1 MSAEK
6 TTEPDEVLTD
16 DELQAAAAPEQSIE
30 EDDKPRKRT
39 VVVAEDESVNR
50 MDLVAMLEDSGYEV
64 VGEAANGE
72 EAVELTRKFRPSV
85 VCMDVK
91 MPRMDGIEAAGII
104 CDENIAPVVMLTA
117 FSQSD
122 LVKKA
127 TGAGAMAYVT
137 KPYEESKLL
146 PALEVAMGRFAEIN
160 DLLDNVE
167 RSESKLHETEEQLKK
182 AEEQLKKAEETLE
195 ERKLVDRAKGLLMDK
210 ADFSEQG
217 AFRWIQKTSMDQ
229 RIPKKRLAMAIIAK
243 YGDQKSESQRMSA
256 NTATVEGTTR
266 GTLLVVDGHSLALPR
281 FFCLARREFQY
292 IRRSGDQRRLG
303 LRHHAFAGDRRG
315 ASGSSCR
322 RFRCQRRYLPQY
334 DVAAV
339 QRHARCGSRRS
350 IDPAAVDSTDADGP
364 WRHIHRKTW
373 IRGR

>member
-1 MSAEK
+1 MAARKKTTDSAEVS
-6 TTEPDEVLTD
+6 EVLTD
-16 DELQAAAAPEQSIE
+16 EELKAAAEPEEASTKE
-30 EDDKPRKRT
+30 GEPHKRT
-39 VVVAEDESVNR
+39 VVVAEDEWVNR
-50 MDLVAMLEDSGYEV
+50 MDLVAMLEDNGYEV

-72 EAVELTRKFRPSV
+72 EAIELTRKYRPDV

-91 MPRMDGIEAAGII
+91 MPRTDGITAAGVI

-117 FSQSD
+117 FSQPD
-122 LVKKA
+122 LVKQA

-167 RSESKLHETEEQLKK
+167 RSESKLRDTEEQLKK
-182 AEEQLKKAEETLE
+182 VEEQLKKAEETLE

-243 YGDQKSESQRMSA
+243 YGEQKSEAEDER
-256 NTATVEGTTR
+256 
-266 GTLLVVDGHSLALPR
+266 
-281 FFCLARREFQY
+281 
-292 IRRSGDQRRLG
+292 
-303 LRHHAFAGDRRG
+303 
-315 ASGSSCR
+315 
-322 RFRCQRRYLPQY
+322 
-334 DVAAV
+334 
-339 QRHARCGSRRS
+339 
-350 IDPAAVDSTDADGP
+350 
-364 WRHIHRKTW
+364 
-373 IRGR
+373 

>member
-167 RSESKLHETEEQLKK
+167 RSESKLQET
-182 AEEQLKKAEETLE
+182 EEQLKKAEETLE

-243 YGDQKSESQRMSA
+243 YGDQKSEAEDER
-256 NTATVEGTTR
+256 
-266 GTLLVVDGHSLALPR
+266 
-281 FFCLARREFQY
+281 
-292 IRRSGDQRRLG
+292 
-303 LRHHAFAGDRRG
+303 
-315 ASGSSCR
+315 
-322 RFRCQRRYLPQY
+322 
-334 DVAAV
+334 
-339 QRHARCGSRRS
+339 
-350 IDPAAVDSTDADGP
+350 
-364 WRHIHRKTW
+364 
-373 IRGR
+373 

>member
-1 MSAEK
+1 MAAEK

-16 DELQAAAAPEQSIE
+16 EELQAAAAPEPDSANNNE
-30 EDDKPRKRT
+30 AHKRT

-50 MDLVAMLEDSGYEV
+50 MDLVAMLEDNGYEV

-167 RSESKLHETEEQLKK
+167 RSESKLQETV
-182 AEEQLKKAEETLE
+182 EQLKKAEETLE

-243 YGDQKSESQRMSA
+243 YGEQKSEAEDER
-256 NTATVEGTTR
+256 
-266 GTLLVVDGHSLALPR
+266 
-281 FFCLARREFQY
+281 
-292 IRRSGDQRRLG
+292 
-303 LRHHAFAGDRRG
+303 
-315 ASGSSCR
+315 
-322 RFRCQRRYLPQY
+322 
-334 DVAAV
+334 
-339 QRHARCGSRRS
+339 
-350 IDPAAVDSTDADGP
+350 
-364 WRHIHRKTW
+364 
-373 IRGR
+373 

>member
-50 MDLVAMLEDSGYEV
+50 MVAMLEDSGYEV

-167 RSESKLHETEEQLKK
+167 RSESRLHETEEQLKK

-243 YGDQKSESQRMSA
+243 YGDQKSEAEDER
-256 NTATVEGTTR
+256 
-266 GTLLVVDGHSLALPR
+266 
-281 FFCLARREFQY
+281 
-292 IRRSGDQRRLG
+292 
-303 LRHHAFAGDRRG
+303 
-315 ASGSSCR
+315 
-322 RFRCQRRYLPQY
+322 
-334 DVAAV
+334 
-339 QRHARCGSRRS
+339 
-350 IDPAAVDSTDADGP
+350 
-364 WRHIHRKTW
+364 
-373 IRGR
+373 

>member
-1 MSAEK
+1 MLVTSIKVE
-6 TTEPDEVLTD
+6 TEMVMDQILTD
-16 DELQAAAAPEQSIE
+16 EELKAAAQSDGADVAKNVEQVVKE
-30 EDDKPRKRT
+30 EDGKPRKPT

-50 MDLVAMLEDSGYEV
+50 MDLVAMLEDNGYEV

-72 EAVELTRKFRPSV
+72 EAVELTRKFRPDV

-91 MPRMDGIEAAGII
+91 MPRMDGITAAGTI

-117 FSQSD
+117 YSQTD
-122 LVKKA
+122 LVKQA

-160 DLLDNVE
+160 DLLDSVE
-167 RSESKLHETEEQLKK
+167 TGENKLKKSEAQVKELEEKLKK
-182 AEEQLKKAEETLE
+182 AEGSLE

-243 YGDQKSESQRMSA
+243 YGDKKPEPTER
-256 NTATVEGTTR
+256 
-266 GTLLVVDGHSLALPR
+266 
-281 FFCLARREFQY
+281 
-292 IRRSGDQRRLG
+292 
-303 LRHHAFAGDRRG
+303 
-315 ASGSSCR
+315 
-322 RFRCQRRYLPQY
+322 
-334 DVAAV
+334 
-339 QRHARCGSRRS
+339 
-350 IDPAAVDSTDADGP
+350 
-364 WRHIHRKTW
+364 
-373 IRGR
+373 

>member
-1 MSAEK
+1 MAARKKTTDSAEVS
-6 TTEPDEVLTD
+6 EVLTD
-16 DELQAAAAPEQSIE
+16 EELKAAAEPEEASTKE
-30 EDDKPRKRT
+30 GEPRKRT

-50 MDLVAMLEDSGYEV
+50 MDLVAMLEDNGYKV

-72 EAVELTRKFRPSV
+72 EAIELTRKYHPDV

-91 MPRMDGIEAAGII
+91 MPRTDGITAAGVI

-117 FSQSD
+117 FSQPD
-122 LVKKA
+122 LVKQA

-167 RSESKLHETEEQLKK
+167 RSESKLRDTEEQLKK

-243 YGDQKSESQRMSA
+243 YGEQKSEAEDER
-256 NTATVEGTTR
+256 
-266 GTLLVVDGHSLALPR
+266 
-281 FFCLARREFQY
+281 
-292 IRRSGDQRRLG
+292 
-303 LRHHAFAGDRRG
+303 
-315 ASGSSCR
+315 
-322 RFRCQRRYLPQY
+322 
-334 DVAAV
+334 
-339 QRHARCGSRRS
+339 
-350 IDPAAVDSTDADGP
+350 
-364 WRHIHRKTW
+364 
-373 IRGR
+373 

>member
-1 MSAEK
+1 MAAEK
-6 TTEPDEVLTD
+6 TAEPDEVLTD
-16 DELQAAAAPEQSIE
+16 EELQAAAEPGQESTEGKASGQ
-30 EDDKPRKRT
+30 RT

-50 MDLVAMLEDSGYEV
+50 MDLVAMLEDNGYEV

-167 RSESKLHETEEQLKK
+167 RSESKLQET
-182 AEEQLKKAEETLE
+182 EEQLKKAEETLE

-210 ADFSEQG
+210 TDFSEQG

-243 YGDQKSESQRMSA
+243 YGEQKSEAEDER
-256 NTATVEGTTR
+256 
-266 GTLLVVDGHSLALPR
+266 
-281 FFCLARREFQY
+281 
-292 IRRSGDQRRLG
+292 
-303 LRHHAFAGDRRG
+303 
-315 ASGSSCR
+315 
-322 RFRCQRRYLPQY
+322 
-334 DVAAV
+334 
-339 QRHARCGSRRS
+339 
-350 IDPAAVDSTDADGP
+350 
-364 WRHIHRKTW
+364 
-373 IRGR
+373 